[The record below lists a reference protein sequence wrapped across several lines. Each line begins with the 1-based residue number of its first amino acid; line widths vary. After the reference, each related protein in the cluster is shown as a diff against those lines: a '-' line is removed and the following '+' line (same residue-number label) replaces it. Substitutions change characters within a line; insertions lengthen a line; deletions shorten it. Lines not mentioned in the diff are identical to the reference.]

1 MARNKVLF
9 WAFAL
14 LMVAVLA
21 ACGGGNNAANG
32 STQPTEADAPAVV
45 AGTPETA
52 VDEPAPSVSL
62 RLSVSL
68 TPQELESFQA
78 ALDQVT
84 AVHPEWSIELE
95 LIPQQGVVEKVST
108 QLAGNDL
115 PDVFRAQGLL
125 VQQWVRQGAFLD
137 LTPFIEQ
144 SGLDMGE
151 FYDGPVDQF
160 RWNGE
165 LYGIPDTAA
174 PDVVFYN
181 KDMFDAAGLAYPT
194 DEWTYDD
201 MRDAALLL
209 TLDENGRNVTDPDFD
224 PEAIVQ
230 WGWNGGLTFF
240 WQRHLVRGFGGDFC
254 ANEDCTLMNFTA
266 PETIAA
272 AQWWADLTNQDHA
285 TLYDPYGGSQTG
297 VPGDPFISGKAAMGY
312 NGFFAVGQLN
322 DAGNINYDVIQP
334 LLGSDGNRYTPLSTN
349 GYVIAANTEHPDA
362 AWALVQA
369 LTEAEFLAETWGKPG
384 HSVPARRAAADSVIN
399 PELPLTN
406 QQAIVAA
413 MEYGEVFKPYTSSA
427 FETYGKTAEFFTKMM
442 SGEMPVA
449 EAMAQIE
456 AAANETLAADREQ

>member
-1 MARNKVLF
+1 MARNKVLL

-209 TLDENGRNVTDPDFD
+209 TLDENGRNATDPDFD

-230 WGWNGGLTFF
+230 WGWNG
-240 WQRHLVRGFGGDFC
+240 
-254 ANEDCTLMNFTA
+254 
-266 PETIAA
+266 
-272 AQWWADLTNQDHA
+272 
-285 TLYDPYGGSQTG
+285 
-297 VPGDPFISGKAAMGY
+297 
-312 NGFFAVGQLN
+312 
-322 DAGNINYDVIQP
+322 
-334 LLGSDGNRYTPLSTN
+334 
-349 GYVIAANTEHPDA
+349 
-362 AWALVQA
+362 
-369 LTEAEFLAETWGKPG
+369 
-384 HSVPARRAAADSVIN
+384 
-399 PELPLTN
+399 
-406 QQAIVAA
+406 
-413 MEYGEVFKPYTSSA
+413 
-427 FETYGKTAEFFTKMM
+427 
-442 SGEMPVA
+442 
-449 EAMAQIE
+449 
-456 AAANETLAADREQ
+456 